1 MPSGF
6 PDYTCPIIWVAQE
19 GQLWPITDWVA
30 KQGQKKSWR
39 IEGTVGAMGTV
50 VTALY
55 TIPAGKKLYVP
66 SAVFSND
73 INARHALY
81 YTPAAQFITDFFQ
94 GPYRADQH
102 MFQPP
107 EPVSAGQTL
116 YYSIQNLT
124 GGAGGFIGMILAYE
138 IDV

>member
-30 KQGQKKSWR
+30 KQGQKKSWHVV
-39 IEGTVGAMGTV
+39 GTVGAMGTV
-50 VTALY
+50 ITTLY
-55 TIPAGKKLYVP
+55 TVPAGKKLYVP

-73 INARHALY
+73 VNMRHQLY
-81 YTPAAQFITDFFQ
+81 YTPAALYITDFYQ

-102 MFQPP
+102 MYQPP
-107 EPVSAGQTL
+107 EAISAGETF
-116 YYSIQNLT
+116 YYAAMNLT
-124 GGAGGFIGMILAYE
+124 GGVGGFLAMILAYE

>member
-39 IEGTVGAMGTV
+39 IEGTLAASGTLL
-50 VTALY
+50 TALY

-66 SAVFSND
+66 SAVFSNEV
-73 INARHALY
+73 NTRHQLY
-81 YTPAAQFITDFFQ
+81 YTPASQFITDFFQ

-107 EPVSAGQTL
+107 EPISAGQTL
-116 YYSIQNLT
+116 YYYVMNLT
-124 GGAGGFIGMILAYE
+124 GGPEGFIGMVLAYE